1 MALGTCRYTHYR
13 SRGGEAARLAPAF
26 QTADLEAEL
35 QLSEVPEPA
44 TAFQTVPPS
53 RGGNACS
60 DGAFVEPCGSR
71 VNA

>member
-1 MALGTCRYTHYR
+1 VSGLGTCRYTHYR

-26 QTADLEAEL
+26 QTADLQAEL

-53 RGGNACS
+53 KAETPAQTALSWNRA
-60 DGAFVEPCGSR
+60 AAV
-71 VNA
+71 